1 MTNADVYLFA
11 SYSLKDRGRVVP
23 FIDRL
28 RALGVN
34 VFYDGSLK
42 PGEDWEHAL
51 AGALEHAAGLLVFVS
66 PRSMQSEWVRKE
78 IMAGV
83 GPGGRLVIPIIL
95 EHTPDIPPELQR
107 RQWINISGEKSE
119 AELET
124 EARRI
129 AEAFQ
134 GLAPTA
140 SPPAVAPEPGA
151 RKAAEEFAADLRQ
164 AQRRPEATSP
174 PDSVFVVHGH
184 DTSFLDEVEAYIKE
198 MGIRPVVLTRVRG
211 ASQSLFQKFLQFGRE
226 ARFAIVLLSADDFGA
241 SRRQFEADGVGER
254 ALQFRARQNV
264 ILELGFFY
272 GFLGWESV
280 FVLCKDPNRVFP
292 NFERPSDLEGVVFD
306 TVDATGEWK
315 ALLRSRLA
323 EAGFAAGFRMN
334 T

>member
-1 MTNADVYLFA
+1 MTEAGVYLFA
-11 SYSLKDRGRVVP
+11 SYSLKDRGSVVP
-23 FIDRL
+23 FIERV

-34 VFYDGSLK
+34 VFYDASLR
-42 PGEDWEHAL
+42 PGEDWEYAL
-51 AGALEHAAGLLVFVS
+51 AVALDHAAGLLVFVS

-83 GPGGRLVIPIIL
+83 GSGDRLVIPIIL
-95 EHTPDIPPELQR
+95 EHTLDIPSVLKR
-107 RQWINISGEKSE
+107 RQWLDLSGERSE

-124 EARRI
+124 AAQRI
-129 AEAFQ
+129 VEAFQ
-134 GLAPTA
+134 GLAPA
-140 SPPAVAPEPGA
+140 AFHPATAPEPGA
-151 RKAAEEFAADLRQ
+151 REAAEEFAADLR
-164 AQRRPEATSP
+164 RELRPPEATSP

-211 ASQSLFQKFLQFGRE
+211 ASQSLFQKFLQLGRE
-226 ARFAIVLLSADDFGA
+226 ARFAIVLLSADDLGA

-280 FVLCKDPNRVFP
+280 FVLGKDPNRVYP

-306 TVDATGEWK
+306 TVDVTGGWK
-315 ALLRSRLA
+315 ALLRGRLA
-323 EAGFAAGFRMN
+323 EAGFAV
-334 T
+334 